1 MNTTINNENFVS
13 VFKNLFKT
21 LGKVLVRSGSVEI
34 FLQKPQRII
43 IHLDNGIIN
52 FSSVNISV
60 PEEISEVIEVK
71 FHIAEF
77 ASVIDLFAKKEK
89 FSLSKNQNFD
99 RVIEINGVPV
109 VTDTVLE
116 DRTLFVPN
124 NTIILPED
132 SVRGLIDGLD
142 SCKKKLKKGFAKEM
156 EFADLEF
163 ITGEIRV
170 ISNTEFEKSSF
181 SIDSGVDI
189 SVQVDKSEIKVISS
203 LFKDDVSELKVFDT
217 KNNDVVFEDEF
228 KSLVIS
234 SKNLNQKMY
243 HPTRNSVPV

>member
-13 VFKNLFKT
+13 VFKNLFKS

-34 FLQKPQRII
+34 YLQKPQRII
-43 IHLDNGIIN
+43 IHLNNGIIN

-60 PEEISEVIEVK
+60 PEEISDVIEVK

-77 ASVIDLFAKKEK
+77 ASVIDLFTKKEN
-89 FSLSKNQNFD
+89 FSLSRSRNFD
-99 RVIEINGVPV
+99 RVVEINGVPV

-116 DRTLFVPN
+116 DRTLFIPN
-124 NTIILPED
+124 KTVVLPED
-132 SVRGLIDGLD
+132 SVKSLIDGLD

-163 ITGEIRV
+163 GTGEIRV
-170 ISNTEFEKSSF
+170 ISNTDFKKSSF
-181 SIDSGVDI
+181 EINSGVDI
-189 SVQVDKSEIKVISS
+189 SVQVDKTEIKVINS
-203 LFKDDVSELKVFDT
+203 LFKDDVSELKIFDT
-217 KNNDVVFEDEF
+217 KDDSVVFEDEF
-228 KSLVIS
+228 KSLIIS
-234 SKNLNQKMY
+234 SKNLNKKMY

>member
-13 VFKNLFKT
+13 VFKNLFKS
-21 LGKVLVRSGSVEI
+21 LGKVLVLSGSVEI
-34 FLQKPQRII
+34 YLQKPQRII
-43 IHLDNGIIN
+43 IHLNNGIIN

-60 PEEISEVIEVK
+60 PEEISDVIEVK

-77 ASVIDLFAKKEK
+77 ASVIDLFTKKEN
-89 FSLSKNQNFD
+89 FSLSRSRNFD
-99 RVIEINGVPV
+99 RVVEINGVPV

-124 NTIILPED
+124 KTVVLSED
-132 SVRGLIDGLD
+132 SVKSLIDGLD

-163 ITGEIRV
+163 GAGEIRV
-170 ISNTEFEKSSF
+170 ISNTDFEKSSF
-181 SIDSGVDI
+181 EIDSGVDI
-189 SVQVDKSEIKVISS
+189 SVQVDKTEIKVINS
-203 LFKDDVSELKVFDT
+203 LFKDDVSELKIFDT
-217 KNNDVVFEDEF
+217 KGDSVVFEDEF
-228 KSLVIS
+228 KSLIIS
-234 SKNLNQKMY
+234 SKNLNKKMY